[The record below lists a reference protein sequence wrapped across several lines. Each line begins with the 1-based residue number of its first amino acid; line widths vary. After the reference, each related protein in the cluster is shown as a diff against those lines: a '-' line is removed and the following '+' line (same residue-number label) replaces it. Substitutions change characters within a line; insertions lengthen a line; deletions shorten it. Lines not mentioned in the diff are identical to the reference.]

1 MKDDLGL
8 HIYKKYLASYLGIS
22 LPPSQCI
29 SMLALINDLQREDH
43 EAAKLA
49 AELVHPGRVTDCPI
63 NPRRR
68 CLPRE
73 AALSPV
79 P

>member
-1 MKDDLGL
+1 
-8 HIYKKYLASYLGIS
+8 
-22 LPPSQCI
+22 
-29 SMLALINDLQREDH
+29 MLALINDLQREDH